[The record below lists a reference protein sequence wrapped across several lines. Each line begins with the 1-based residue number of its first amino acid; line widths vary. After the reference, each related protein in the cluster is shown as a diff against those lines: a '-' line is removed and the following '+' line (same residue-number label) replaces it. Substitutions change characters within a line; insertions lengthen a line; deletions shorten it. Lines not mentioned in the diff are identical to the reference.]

1 MSDYLMNTCFIDLG
15 NHLLRDAENFRAKFS
30 VVFKIL
36 QVKNPQG
43 ILVVSKYL
51 PSK

>member
-15 NHLLRDAENFRAKFS
+15 NHLIDAENFRAKFS

-43 ILVVSKYL
+43 VLVVSKYL
-51 PSK
+51 PSE